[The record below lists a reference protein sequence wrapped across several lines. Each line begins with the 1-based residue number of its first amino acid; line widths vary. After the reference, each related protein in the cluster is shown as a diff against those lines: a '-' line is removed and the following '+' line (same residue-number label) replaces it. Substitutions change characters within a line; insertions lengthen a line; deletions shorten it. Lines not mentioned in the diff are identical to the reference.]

1 MPAVNTAP
9 GEPTPSPKP
18 QPIGHVPSILL
29 LSLIFC
35 CVVFILWRRASA
47 VRRVVGVG
55 LKSLNGTDGPIR
67 LSTDDGPS
75 VAEFLEDDYDE
86 DAPPP
91 PPSPPGSTGSQ
102 RPTHKRAP
110 TVEGIGD
117 VRGMQE
123 AEELMRRGTEAEGSG
138 APYWKREIAD
148 LEPTSRVIKAAAP
161 KMVLAWE
168 YTKSRITTLPS
179 GVVTSAGGGNEET
192 EWLLSREDGRGA
204 MVAGAFQDYGFDSAV
219 NILRKVA
226 YPKSDI
232 HVRVVK

>member
-1 MPAVNTAP
+1 MPAIATAP

-55 LKSLNGTDGPIR
+55 LKSLNPTDGPIR
-67 LSTDDGPS
+67 LSIDDGPS
-75 VAEFLEDDYDE
+75 IAEFLEDDYDE

-91 PPSPPGSTGSQ
+91 PPSPPGPQAT

-123 AEELMRRGTEAEGSG
+123 AEELMRRGTAAEGSSG
-138 APYWKREIAD
+138 AP
-148 LEPTSRVIKAAAP
+148 
-161 KMVLAWE
+161 
-168 YTKSRITTLPS
+168 
-179 GVVTSAGGGNEET
+179 
-192 EWLLSREDGRGA
+192 
-204 MVAGAFQDYGFDSAV
+204 
-219 NILRKVA
+219 
-226 YPKSDI
+226 
-232 HVRVVK
+232 